1 MTAIEIAAQVGIT
14 KSAVNKRI
22 GLLGIKPK
30 TEVFGRAG
38 KQPDYDVAML
48 PREWQERIHKADTR
62 EPATTPEAGSS
73 RAHQGG
79 GASPGL
85 PTVNAAA
92 LALPSSGQVPS
103 TALVPSLFGVAL
115 PEAIEKQLGMIPEP
129 EKQQQA
135 LSRFRVIEPFTRNG
149 DWKKLRGQF
158 VPGIGLVE
166 TKQDAIVW
174 IARQNKI
181 GARTLARW
189 LAIFRADGLPG
200 LIDRQR
206 KDRGVQ
212 RTLSPQDRIDLTRLY
227 LDAGSARA
235 AQREFV
241 RQTGRPVAYSAV
253 RRFIGGLPRPVV
265 ARRRGAKYFNDTQLP
280 YIQWDY
286 NNMEPNDKWVFD
298 HTQLDLFV
306 NAWGRAVRPWLT
318 AIMDM
323 KARYIVGWCL
333 SLQPDS
339 MTIASAL
346 RMALVDWGV
355 PQAVYLDNGKDFR
368 SNYVSGKWHSH
379 LLRQRQK
386 LGRTD
391 FDTRAKGILS
401 QLGIR
406 VIYATP
412 FHPQAKSI
420 ERWFR
425 TLHRQFDSSFKSY
438 CGNKPSNRPETCQ
451 PLLDQHKADPD
462 RSPLPKIQEVG
473 LGLRLFLKAEYHAT
487 THSGRGMF
495 KRSPQ
500 EVHQPSD
507 QRIDEGTANMLML
520 KHATRKIN
528 RGAVELFGH
537 RYEHPQQGLFTH
549 NEHQAEVAYDPHG
562 HVLPDLQEVF
572 VHCCGQ
578 VFRCRYLGQP
588 ETYDELQTRLRD
600 RRRLKK
606 AVESYILEIHRS
618 ASVVSAGERRQV
630 AVAGLLPAEI
640 DPRAKLRATVGTGEN
655 PHIDEAADMLAE
667 EEAAQATDRNAEDAD
682 IRLPDYDTGLGEVF
696 TSRTEADKCQPRN
709 STRES

>member
-1 MTAIEIAAQVGIT
+1 M
-14 KSAVNKRI
+14 
-22 GLLGIKPK
+22 
-30 TEVFGRAG
+30 
-38 KQPDYDVAML
+38 
-48 PREWQERIHKADTR
+48 
-62 EPATTPEAGSS
+62 
-73 RAHQGG
+73 
-79 GASPGL
+79 
-85 PTVNAAA
+85 
-92 LALPSSGQVPS
+92 
-103 TALVPSLFGVAL
+103 
-115 PEAIEKQLGMIPEP
+115 
-129 EKQQQA
+129 
-135 LSRFRVIEPFTRNG
+135 IEPFTANG
-149 DWKKLRGQF
+149 DWKRLRDQF
-158 VPGIGLVE
+158 VPGIGLLQ

-189 LAIFRADGLPG
+189 LATFCVDGLPG

-206 KDRGVQ
+206 KDKGVQ

-241 RQTGRPVAYSAV
+241 QQTGRPITYAVV
-253 RRFIGGLPRPVV
+253 RRFINSLPRPVA

-280 YIQWDY
+280 YIQRNYD
-286 NNMEPNDKWVFD
+286 NLEPNDIWVFD

-333 SLQPDS
+333 CLQPDS

-368 SNYVSGKWHSH
+368 SKYVSGKGYSG

-386 LGRTD
+386 LGRID
-391 FDTRAKGILS
+391 FGTRARGILS
-401 QLGIR
+401 QLGVR

-420 ERWFR
+420 ERWFG
-425 TLHRQFDSSFKSY
+425 TLHRQFDSSFNSY
-438 CGNKPSNRPETCQ
+438 CGNKPANRPETCQ

-462 RSPLPKIQEVG
+462 HSPLPKIQEVG
-473 LGLRLFLKAEYHAT
+473 LGLRLFLQAEYHAAS
-487 THSGRGMF
+487 HSGRGMS

-507 QRIDEGTANMLML
+507 QRIDEATANMLML
-520 KHATRKIN
+520 KYATRKIN

-537 RYEHPQQGLFTH
+537 RYEHPQQGLFAH

-588 ETYDELQTRLRD
+588 ENYDELQTRLKE

-606 AVESYILEIHRS
+606 AVESYILEIHRR

-640 DPRAKLRATVGTGEN
+640 DPRTKLRETAGPSEDLR
-655 PHIDEAADMLAE
+655 IDEAADMLAE
-667 EEAAQATDRNAEDAD
+667 VEAGQATKENPEDAG

-696 TSRTEADKCQPRN
+696 TSRTEAEKCQPRN